1 MKLFLKLLTTLNIG
15 ETNMKTVEERLKAEQ
30 FKNKLLLE
38 LLEAQLGPE
47 AVARLKV
54 TMEALDVVSDHD
66 PKYFEDFIERLES

>member
-30 FKNKLLLE
+30 FKNKLLLG

>member
-1 MKLFLKLLTTLNIG
+1 
-15 ETNMKTVEERLKAEQ
+15 MKTVEERLKVEQ
-30 FKNKLLLE
+30 FKNKLLLG